1 MAEQKIQASIL
12 NLLKAK
18 GAYTVKVMAANRNGV
33 PDILACYKGRFI
45 AIEVK
50 DKGNK
55 ATPLQLANIE
65 QIKEQGGYALVAY
78 SPYQVELLLGE
89 IDESI

>member
-1 MAEQKIQASIL
+1 MAEQKIQADIL

-33 PDILACYKGRFI
+33 PDILACYKGHFI

-50 DKGNK
+50 NKGNK

-65 QIKEQGGYALVAY
+65 QIKEQGGYAIVAY
-78 SPYQVELLLGE
+78 STYQVELLLGE
-89 IDESI
+89 IDEPI